1 MNHKSIVDQLTVLAP
16 QLKAASEPEAV
27 LIKYAK
33 DNNLAPA
40 QLEKFGQVYNIA
52 KTLNFM
58 DKSASRGDSFRV
70 LDMEGMLSKYTSF
83 VPATKAAQNNSE
95 WNSWFDEVENKSAN
109 ENAAQNDALTFLSKY
124 KKKGN
129 MINILALARNKDYY
143 SDVELEKVASADA
156 SPYNGIREEM
166 REVKNISIAIDMNK
180 QAAEDARH
188 EMSSLANELVELH
201 RTCPLPFAEMERDF
215 VLGSETPELAKE
227 ACELIN
233 NLFIQKGWSLPR
245 YDFNKSATKLVRDTF
260 NVYPIFNKIASSIQ
274 EIRQRNAD
282 LIELEKKAANP
293 FTSLNPNKIKTPP
306 STSIKPNKNNSNKD
320 SSNEEKKLPNDNYKG
335 ERGRQDT
342 PPKKTNTPKGPDYL
356 NADEIHVRLN
366 GKANNDNGNNQR
378 GTKPADGSANLK
390 SIKDTASGLTDL
402 YRPETYKSKIDQ
414 LIKIPS
420 GLKDLVSKK
429 NVKQQKVDTAAKDV
443 GRIST
448 LQRLMLSDPVIGE
461 AEPDTVVSLYN
472 TLAKANPEVVSDP
485 NLLRFAL
492 REAIQY
498 EAVPLHTYKDLI
510 SMNKDRSSTEELQGR
525 LDDKK
530 YTI

>member
-1 MNHKSIVDQLTVLAP
+1 
-16 QLKAASEPEAV
+16 
-27 LIKYAK
+27 
-33 DNNLAPA
+33 
-40 QLEKFGQVYNIA
+40 
-52 KTLNFM
+52 
-58 DKSASRGDSFRV
+58 
-70 LDMEGMLSKYTSF
+70 MLSS
-83 VPATKAAQNNSE
+83 
-95 WNSWFDEVENKSAN
+95 
-109 ENAAQNDALTFLSKY
+109 
-124 KKKGN
+124 
-129 MINILALARNKDYY
+129 
-143 SDVELEKVASADA
+143 
-156 SPYNGIREEM
+156 
-166 REVKNISIAIDMNK
+166 SIATYI
-180 QAAEDARH
+180 
-188 EMSSLANELVELH
+188 
-201 RTCPLPFAEMERDF
+201 
-215 VLGSETPELAKE
+215 
-227 ACELIN
+227 
-233 NLFIQKGWSLPR
+233 
-245 YDFNKSATKLVRDTF
+245 
-260 NVYPIFNKIASSIQ
+260 
-274 EIRQRNAD
+274 
-282 LIELEKKAANP
+282 
-293 FTSLNPNKIKTPP
+293 KIKTPP
-306 STSIKPNKNNSNKD
+306 STSIKPNKNNSNKN